1 MQAHYLPSGQATS
14 FAADI
19 DYQAGHDLTANSWRP
34 YRLEVNHPLRVGGDR
49 VYLQGHGYAPT
60 FTVTF
65 PDGQTRTST
74 VQWRPDNP
82 QTLLS
87 SGVARIDPPAG
98 SYPNAAERRQHE
110 IAIQG
115 LLAPTEQLDGTLL
128 SSRFPALNA
137 PAVAIDIY
145 RGDTGLDTGR
155 PQSLFTLD
163 PRLIEQ
169 GRLTKEKRVNLRA
182 GQEVRLDQGPAAGT
196 VVRFDGAVPFVNLQ
210 VSHDPGQT
218 WVLVFAITMMAGLLV
233 SLLVR
238 RRRVWV
244 RLTPADDRYGER
256 RTGRAGAHRQL
267 RVGRRVR
274 AADRAVAG
282 RAGRARSGAVTQAP
296 RVQKEFSGG
305 RQMNTLHVN
314 IGLARYSDWAFTS
327 AVVALV
333 VALLLLA
340 FELAYVGSRRADDR
354 APGAGRCGCRRQRH
368 PGIVAEAPQR
378 PFDERVGR
386 AGLAVVYLGIGLLL
400 ACIVL
405 RGLATMRVPWGNMYE
420 FINLTC
426 LCGLVAGAIVL
437 RRPQYRPLWVFLLV
451 PVLILLTVS
460 GRWLYTNAAPVMPAL
475 QSYWLPIHVSVV
487 SLGSGVFLVAG
498 IASILFL
505 LRTSR
510 LGDPD
515 PEDTRA
521 RWPGWCSGS
530 PTRRPWTAIAYRTTI
545 FAFPVFGFGVIFGAI
560 WAEEAWGRY
569 WGWDPKETVSFIAW
583 VVYAAYLHAR
593 STAGWRDRKA
603 AWINVVGFVAMV
615 FNLFFVNLVTVGLHS
630 YAGVG

>member
-1 MQAHYLPSGQATS
+1 
-14 FAADI
+14 
-19 DYQAGHDLTANSWRP
+19 
-34 YRLEVNHPLRVGGDR
+34 
-49 VYLQGHGYAPT
+49 
-60 FTVTF
+60 
-65 PDGQTRTST
+65 
-74 VQWRPDNP
+74 
-82 QTLLS
+82 
-87 SGVARIDPPAG
+87 
-98 SYPNAAERRQHE
+98 
-110 IAIQG
+110 
-115 LLAPTEQLDGTLL
+115 
-128 SSRFPALNA
+128 
-137 PAVAIDIY
+137 
-145 RGDTGLDTGR
+145 
-155 PQSLFTLD
+155 
-163 PRLIEQ
+163 
-169 GRLTKEKRVNLRA
+169 
-182 GQEVRLDQGPAAGT
+182 
-196 VVRFDGAVPFVNLQ
+196 
-210 VSHDPGQT
+210 
-218 WVLVFAITMMAGLLV
+218 
-233 SLLVR
+233 
-238 RRRVWV
+238 
-244 RLTPADDRYGER
+244 
-256 RTGRAGAHRQL
+256 
-267 RVGRRVR
+267 
-274 AADRAVAG
+274 
-282 RAGRARSGAVTQAP
+282 
-296 RVQKEFSGG
+296 
-305 RQMNTLHVN
+305 MNTLHVN

-340 FELAYVGSRRADDR
+340 CELAYVGGRRADTR
-354 APGAGRCGCRRQRH
+354 ARVLAGSVAADSAA
-368 PGIVAEAPQR
+368 PGIVVDAGQR

-405 RGLATMRVPWGNMYE
+405 RGLATLRVPWGNMYE

-426 LCGLVAGAIVL
+426 FSGLVAGAIVL

-460 GRWLYTNAAPVMPAL
+460 GRWLYANAAPVMPAL

-498 IASILFL
+498 VASILFL

-515 PEDTRA
+515 AEGALA
-521 RWPGWCSGS
+521 RLVQRLPD
-530 PTRRPWTAIAYRTTI
+530 PRTLDRIAYRTTI

>member
-1 MQAHYLPSGQATS
+1 
-14 FAADI
+14 
-19 DYQAGHDLTANSWRP
+19 
-34 YRLEVNHPLRVGGDR
+34 
-49 VYLQGHGYAPT
+49 
-60 FTVTF
+60 
-65 PDGQTRTST
+65 
-74 VQWRPDNP
+74 
-82 QTLLS
+82 
-87 SGVARIDPPAG
+87 
-98 SYPNAAERRQHE
+98 
-110 IAIQG
+110 
-115 LLAPTEQLDGTLL
+115 
-128 SSRFPALNA
+128 
-137 PAVAIDIY
+137 
-145 RGDTGLDTGR
+145 
-155 PQSLFTLD
+155 
-163 PRLIEQ
+163 
-169 GRLTKEKRVNLRA
+169 
-182 GQEVRLDQGPAAGT
+182 
-196 VVRFDGAVPFVNLQ
+196 
-210 VSHDPGQT
+210 
-218 WVLVFAITMMAGLLV
+218 
-233 SLLVR
+233 
-238 RRRVWV
+238 
-244 RLTPADDRYGER
+244 
-256 RTGRAGAHRQL
+256 
-267 RVGRRVR
+267 
-274 AADRAVAG
+274 
-282 RAGRARSGAVTQAP
+282 
-296 RVQKEFSGG
+296 
-305 RQMNTLHVN
+305 MNTLHVN

-333 VALLLLA
+333 VAMLLLA
-340 FELAYVGSRRADDR
+340 CELAYVGGRRADTR
-354 APGAGRCGCRRQRH
+354 ARVLAGSVAADSAA
-368 PGIVAEAPQR
+368 PGIVVDAGQR

-405 RGLATMRVPWGNMYE
+405 RGLATLRVPWGNMYE

-426 LCGLVAGAIVL
+426 FSGLVAGAIVL
-437 RRPQYRPLWVFLLV
+437 RRPQYRALWVFLLV

-460 GRWLYTNAAPVMPAL
+460 GRWLYANAAPVMPAL

-498 IASILFL
+498 VASILFL

-515 PEDTRA
+515 AEGAPA
-521 RWPGWCSGS
+521 RLVQRLPD
-530 PTRRPWTAIAYRTTI
+530 PQTLDRIAYRTTI